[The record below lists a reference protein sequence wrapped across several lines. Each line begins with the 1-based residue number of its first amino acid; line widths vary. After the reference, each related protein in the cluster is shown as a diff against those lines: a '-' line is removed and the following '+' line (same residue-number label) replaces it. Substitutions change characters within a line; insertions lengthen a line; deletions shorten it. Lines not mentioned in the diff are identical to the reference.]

1 VEETKMASCHGKQL
15 ARFHGITRV
24 VPVLVSTVL
33 CASFSWSQG
42 QRAASVITGN
52 ARVDRLLSEMSLD
65 EKISLLHG
73 LDEPSDTSQGEAG
86 YVPGIPRLGI
96 PALRL
101 ADGPPGI
108 LTRVPSTAPPS
119 TMALAATFSRSDAR
133 SIGKLI
139 GREAR
144 SHGVD
149 IALQPFINLDRDI
162 AWERGY
168 NTFGEDPFLTG
179 QIGAEEIRGVQSE
192 GVMAQAKHFI
202 AYETNSTDVVVDD
215 QTLHEAYMA
224 PFAEA
229 SAAGVASIMCSYNK
243 INGQYAC
250 GNAALLQ
257 GALREQI
264 GFKGFI
270 TSDWGA
276 THDATFLS
284 AGLDT
289 EMPGPLKF
297 PTTGPSYFERDF
309 PKQTNPSKHDAENDD
324 ALMTG
329 LPEEPKTLPWKYPE
343 VPQPTS
349 LLKENVLSR
358 VTTEE
363 EVTRAA
369 GRVLAQMDRFGLLDG
384 KSKHTVT
391 PSSIEEN
398 AEASE
403 RVAEDGAVLL
413 KNDDNA
419 LPLGKSDLQS
429 LAFIGPG
436 ANQVVAVGRA
446 GEKAVGLP
454 EREVGA
460 LQALKEIAGGSTSLK
475 LRYAAANDMDG
486 VPIPATVLSHDHRPG
501 LRRIV
506 NGKDAADN
514 DGTVDF
520 TLRRGNAL
528 PAGISYSWQGKLN
541 VSSSGNYRLHLQMLG
556 CFATLRIDDK
566 KVAET
571 GRMWLHGDVTQ
582 PGQDNIFPT
591 TDGLDNVRVVQAL
604 TMGSHTLSVSAK
616 PDGSNNPVQIR
627 LNWVTPNEQ
636 DENYRAAITAAK
648 KSKTAI
654 VFVWS
659 RNQPAFALPGD
670 QDKLIEDVAAVN
682 ANTIVVLNTSQPI
695 AMPWLGKV
703 KAVLQ
708 MWWPGDEGGWATAKL
723 LLGKTSPGGRL
734 PLSWPRRLEDS
745 AANDPAHPERSG
757 LGTNGKTTFSEGVL
771 IGYRWFD
778 ERKIAPQFPFGYGLS
793 YTHFSYAGLKT
804 TITDDG
810 GLDVS
815 FLTTNTGGV
824 AADEVAQVYVGAPEN
839 RPGGAAFAP
848 RVLAGFERIHLAP
861 GESRT
866 TSIHV
871 PLRTLQYWSAEG
883 RSWVTPKSS
892 RIVSVGGSSRDLRL
906 QSAVTF

>member
-1 VEETKMASCHGKQL
+1 L
-15 ARFHGITRV
+15 
-24 VPVLVSTVL
+24 
-33 CASFSWSQG
+33 SQG
-42 QRAASVITGN
+42 ERAAAVITGN
-52 ARVDRLLSEMSLD
+52 TRVDRLLSEMSLD

-86 YVPGIPRLGI
+86 YVPGIPRLRI

-119 TMALAATFSRSDAR
+119 TMALAATFSRTDAR

-162 AWERGY
+162 TWERGY

-179 QIGAEEIRGVQSE
+179 QIGAEEIRGIQSE

-202 AYETNSTDVVVDD
+202 AYETNSTDVIVDD
-215 QTLHEAYMA
+215 QTLHEVYMA
-224 PFAEA
+224 PFAAA

-250 GNAALLQ
+250 GNGALLQ
-257 GALREQI
+257 GVLRRQI
-264 GFKGFI
+264 GFQGFV

-276 THDATFLS
+276 THDASFLS
-284 AGLDT
+284 AGLDM

-297 PTTGPSYFERDF
+297 PTTGPSYFEADF
-309 PKQTNPSKHDAENDD
+309 PKQAYPLKHDAADKDE
-324 ALMTG
+324 LMTG
-329 LPEEPKTLPWKYPE
+329 LPEEPKSPLWKYPD

-349 LLKENVLSR
+349 FLKANVLSG

-363 EVTRAA
+363 EVTRTA
-369 GRVLAQMDRFGLLDG
+369 GRILIQMEKFGWLDG
-384 KSKHTVT
+384 KSKHTVA

-413 KNDDNA
+413 KNDGNA
-419 LPLGKSDLQS
+419 LPLRKSDLQS
-429 LAFIGPG
+429 LALIGPG
-436 ANQVVAVGRA
+436 ASQVVAVGRT

-460 LQALKEIAGGSTSLK
+460 LQALKEIAVSPTSLNF
-475 LRYAAANDMDG
+475 RYAPANDMDG

-501 LRRIV
+501 LQRMV
-506 NGKDAADN
+506 NAKDAADN
-514 DGTVDF
+514 DGTLDF

-528 PAGISYSWQGKLN
+528 SAGISYSWQGTLN
-541 VSSSGNYRLHLQMLG
+541 VSSPGNYRLHLQILG

-591 TDGLDNVRVVQAL
+591 TDGLDNLRVVQAL
-604 TMGSHTLSVSAK
+604 AAGSHTISVSTT

-627 LNWVTPNEQ
+627 LNWVTPSEQ

-648 KSKTAI
+648 ESSTAI

-659 RNQPAFALPGD
+659 RNQPVFALPGD

-682 ANTIVVLNTSQPI
+682 ANTIVVLNTSQPV
-695 AMPWLGKV
+695 AMPWLGSV

-723 LLGKTSPGGRL
+723 LSGKTSPGGRL
-734 PLSWPRRLEDS
+734 PFSWPRRLEDS

-757 LGTNGKTTFSEGVL
+757 GGVNGKTTFSEGVL

-793 YTHFSYAGLKT
+793 YTHFSYSGLKT
-804 TITDDG
+804 ATTADG

-815 FLTTNTGGV
+815 FSTANTGSVTG
-824 AADEVAQVYVGAPEN
+824 DEVAQVYIGAPEA
-839 RPGGAAFAP
+839 RPTGVAFAP

-871 PLRTLQYWSAEG
+871 PLRTLQYWSVAG
-883 RSWVTPKSS
+883 RSWVTPKSI
-892 RIVSVGGSSRDLRL
+892 RIVSVGSSSRDSRL
-906 QSAVTF
+906 QSAVAF